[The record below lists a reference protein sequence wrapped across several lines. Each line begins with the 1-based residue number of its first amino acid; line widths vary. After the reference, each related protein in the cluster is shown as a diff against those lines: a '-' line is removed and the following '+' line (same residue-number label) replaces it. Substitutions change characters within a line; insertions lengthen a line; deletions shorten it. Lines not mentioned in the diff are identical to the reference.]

1 MGSLYRGSCGGHIVR
16 THCLRGRQM
25 FGKTK
30 GPIPAEDR
38 DDVLSVRAAHDAGHD
53 PLANVRDVD
62 HPVLV
67 SLLRLAVH
75 CGVGRLDTVAHVL
88 CGHLLP
94 YLRDFAFHMEEVPE
108 FTAESRQFVCLF
120 AELFGSCFDM
130 YGWVYTFSRV

>member
-1 MGSLYRGSCGGHIVR
+1 MGSLCRGSCGGHIVR

-75 CGVGRLDTVAHVL
+75 CGVSRLDTVAYFL
-88 CGHLLP
+88 CSHLLP
-94 YLRDFAFHMEEVPE
+94 NLRDFTLLSKKLQEA
-108 FTAESRQFVCLF
+108 SRIYAKRVSV
-120 AELFGSCFDM
+120 AAVVWSI
-130 YGWVYTFSRV
+130 TFIFINNAIEGRE